1 MIINSLRQKFY
12 RLENAAH
19 DARAATELSRLGIDY
34 LPWSRSALRPAALAS
49 VLNDVIVNRRKRVV
63 ELGAGISTIYLAK
76 VLARTGGQ
84 LISVDHNQ
92 EWLGIVE
99 DLLKSHDLFDSVQ
112 LVEAPLT
119 PIRNSPT
126 SLAWYDTNAVV
137 GAIGESEV
145 DLVLIDGPLAHDEAR
160 QLARYPAF
168 PVLREKLSSRCAL
181 MLDDADRTGE
191 REIIKRWQALPDFDY
206 TVRYTQH
213 GLAVLT
219 RGEAY
224 TSDF

>member
-1 MIINSLRQKFY
+1 MINSLRQKFY

-34 LPWSRSALRPAALAS
+34 MPWSRSALRPAALAS

-76 VLARTGGQ
+76 ILARTGGQ
-84 LISVDHNQ
+84 LISVDHNP

-99 DLLKSHDLFDSVQ
+99 DILKFHDLLDTVQ
-112 LVEAPLT
+112 LVEAPMAPIQNLT
-119 PIRNSPT
+119 IS
-126 SLAWYDTNAVV
+126 SAWYDTDTVL
-137 GAIGESEV
+137 GAIGESKV

-160 QLARYPAF
+160 QLARYPAL
-168 PVLREKLSSRCAL
+168 PVLQEKLSPRCAV

-191 REIIKRWQALPDFDY
+191 REILKRWQAFPDFNY